1 MFGCH
6 ATLHHAS
13 AEGRFAN
20 AAPFSD
26 HYLYR
31 LQSEI
36 HTILSAESGYEGR
49 VQNPFHIKVE
59 SELDV
64 FKRACF
70 TAENEKRAFS
80 DEVALLRQ
88 KLEAL
93 ESHRSSSERRIVC
106 LLDGN
111 GTIFS
116 VDLLSKGH
124 KGGRLAAKLL
134 SESIHYHLSS
144 DQPCHIWTYVF
155 FNRRRVYDALGKAG
169 GLNREARG
177 RFDEFLSGF
186 NQSSEKFVM
195 TDVGNDDEAVVAKVK
210 AHLELHT
217 RSEETHRVVFGACHN
232 TAYLSQ
238 LHALQLTS
246 IYREKL
252 VLLPGCTE
260 VVSEFSTLQFPS
272 LVIPNLFIPNK
283 IALAATTTASSGG
296 GNSGRYDVPPG
307 LPSPS
312 STEHS
317 LQLHSGSL
325 TPPPPPPYPDQAESK
340 TASTDVIEAKLE
352 GPTESFAPPS
362 HSSNPD
368 RRQRVI
374 LGRVA
379 GPVSFRPLAQR
390 WTQDHLR
397 SQGNFNSEDTEGTRS
412 GANSVKTFGKQRK
425 INREIPLSQHNPPPC
440 TLFYLA
446 ANGCKHGPDCRF
458 GHDYILDDDDFEALR
473 LNAKKVPCPAVN
485 RGESCVFGT
494 SCCYGHTCPFL
505 TRCHYFKQGKCK
517 FQGANMHREEEEA

>member
-1 MFGCH
+1 MLEQPESPSVSQTKQQVF
-6 ATLHHAS
+6 
-13 AEGRFAN
+13 
-20 AAPFSD
+20 D

-36 HTILSAESGYEGR
+36 HTILSAESGHEGR
-49 VQNPFHIKVE
+49 IQNPFHIKVE

-70 TAENEKRAFS
+70 TAENEKRVFS
-80 DEVALLRQ
+80 DEVALLKQ

-93 ESHRSSSERRIVC
+93 ESHRSLSERRIVC

-116 VDLLSKGH
+116 VDLLSEGH
-124 KGGRLAAKLL
+124 EGGRLAAKLL

-155 FNRRRVYDALGKAG
+155 FNRRRVYDTLGKVG
-169 GLNREARG
+169 GPNREARD

-232 TAYLSQ
+232 NAYLSQ

-283 IALAATTTASSGG
+283 IDLAAATCASSGG
-296 GNSGRYDVPPG
+296 GNTGRYDAPPG

-312 STEHS
+312 STEHD

-325 TPPPPPPYPDQAESK
+325 TPPPPPPYLDQAESK
-340 TASTDVIEAKLE
+340 IASTDVIEAKVE
-352 GPTESFAPPS
+352 DPIESFAPPS

-397 SQGNFNSEDTEGTRS
+397 SQGDLNSEDTEGTRS